1 MIFYIF
7 CILKIVRTCVL
18 IVLHQSRGGKT
29 MDYKE
34 EIKKIV
40 DSIDD
45 QTILKLL
52 YNFAQAGLK
61 EEEQE
66 KTS

>member
-1 MIFYIF
+1 
-7 CILKIVRTCVL
+7 
-18 IVLHQSRGGKT
+18 

-52 YNFAQAGLK
+52 YNFAKAGLK

-66 KTS
+66 KDS

>member
-1 MIFYIF
+1 
-7 CILKIVRTCVL
+7 
-18 IVLHQSRGGKT
+18 

-40 DSIDD
+40 DNIKDE
-45 QTILKLL
+45 TILKLL

-66 KTS
+66 KNS